1 MDKERF
7 WECGRNERW
16 IEERG
21 IGLGE
26 EGEGLKERGREGKTM
41 DDAEWEALWRILLK
55 ILWGDIIS
63 YTIIKIIYFLEKYW
77 NLFVVVF
84 GR

>member
-7 WECGRNERW
+7 WECGRNDRW

-26 EGEGLKERGREGKTM
+26 EGEGLKERGREGKIM
-41 DDAEWEALWRILLK
+41 DDAEW
-55 ILWGDIIS
+55 
-63 YTIIKIIYFLEKYW
+63 
-77 NLFVVVF
+77 
-84 GR
+84 